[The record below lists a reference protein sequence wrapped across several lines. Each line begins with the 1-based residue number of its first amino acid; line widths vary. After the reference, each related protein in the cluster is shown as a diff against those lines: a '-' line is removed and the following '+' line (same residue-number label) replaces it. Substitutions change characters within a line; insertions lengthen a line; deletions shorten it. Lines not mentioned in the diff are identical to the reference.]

1 MNQEYLKAIAE
12 HLQSIDEAKKKK
24 LDPVD
29 DSELDGDHDDREDKD
44 IDNDGDADKSDEYL
58 HAKRKAIKKSIDKKK
73 GSEEDE
79 QEVQEGSYG
88 KKKMKEDDDPCWDSH
103 KQVGT
108 KKKNGKTVP
117 NCVPKESSCG
127 YDRKKVKEG
136 YVTHNGIEGEILMV
150 HEDQETADVLF
161 DGEIRTV
168 KLDDL
173 EESKQTA
180 GATKGEGIMDKE
192 SPKSKKFA
200 KDHEGKSKY
209 QDYDEKGHDDVS
221 SAGKVTKQSPSRGND
236 QLKNGDKLKKEE
248 VEDTLEDLLSL
259 VERTT
264 FSESVAL
271 RQESREIQSQIDAL
285 QKRKVMTGGHG
296 KRAKIQAQID
306 ALKKKLK

>member
-79 QEVQEGSYG
+79 QEVQEGGYG
-88 KKKMKEDDDPCWDSH
+88 KKMK
-103 KQVGT
+103 
-108 KKKNGKTVP
+108 
-117 NCVPKESSCG
+117 KETSCG
-127 YDRKKVKEG
+127 YDKKKVKEG

-221 SAGKVTKQSPSRGND
+221 SAGRVTKQSPSRGND

-259 VERTT
+259 VEYTT

-306 ALKKKLK
+306 ALKQKLK